1 MPKILVVRLWIII
14 KNKRVYFVVPSIFR
28 NFDFKKTSLLNY

>member
-1 MPKILVVRLWIII
+1 MPKILVVRLRIII
-14 KNKRVYFVVPSIFR
+14 KNKRVYFVLLSIFR